1 MLELR
6 RLEREFHKVG
16 DICQK
21 IKEDLQRISITR
33 NAVQEVATLN
43 GDELLSPL
51 ADGMYI
57 KTQCIAD
64 TVHVNIGAGVI
75 AEKSV
80 VDATDLLDIHARRL
94 HEQLNKQE
102 SIQQEISNTI
112 LKKIEETENVREA

>member
-1 MLELR
+1 MSMLELR

-21 IKEDLQRISITR
+21 IKEDLHRISITR
-33 NAVQEVATLN
+33 NAVQEVGNLK

-51 ADGMYI
+51 AEGMYI
-57 KTQCIAD
+57 KTQCLSD

-80 VDATDLLDIHARRL
+80 VDATDLLDLHAKRL
-94 HEQLNKQE
+94 HDQLGKQE
-102 SIQQEISNTI
+102 QVQQEISATI
-112 LKKIEETENVREA
+112 LQKLEKEDVR

>member
-21 IKEDLQRISITR
+21 IKEDLHRISITR
-33 NAVQEVATLN
+33 NAVQEVGNLK

-57 KTQCIAD
+57 KTQCLSD

-80 VDATDLLDIHARRL
+80 VDATDLLDLHAKRL
-94 HEQLNKQE
+94 HDQLGKQE
-102 SIQQEISNTI
+102 QVQQEISATI
-112 LKKIEETENVREA
+112 LQKLEKEDVR